1 MTIDEV
7 FDAMSLLEKYSED
20 DVSEREETLPRIS
33 LVEGEIARRFP
44 GQKLA
49 PYRDRKQEP
58 TADLESDAPLRPDE
72 EVYGV
77 TYEDIDNFLEGKAL
91 AETARLRILNT
102 YRASGHKRALPVT
115 PIHQVE
121 MKWRSPS
128 LRWAP

>member
-1 MTIDEV
+1 M
-7 FDAMSLLEKYSED
+7 
-20 DVSEREETLPRIS
+20 
-33 LVEGEIARRFP
+33 EGEFERLFP
-44 GQKLA
+44 GQRLA

-128 LRWAP
+128 LRWAQ